1 MVYITGD
8 MHGEFSRFTKSEIK
22 KLKKGDTLIVCGD
35 FGFLWD
41 GSKKE
46 KKRLEKIGAKKY
58 QVLFV
63 PGCHDN
69 YELLETYE
77 ESDWNGGRVRTIS
90 GNLRMLCRGSIF
102 DIEGY
107 SIFAFGG
114 GTSEDTSMR
123 EEQHCWWEE
132 EQPTQ
137 EEIELAV
144 KNLVERENRVD
155 VIVTHDVPTSI
166 ADFLKMQELSET
178 SFINVFLER
187 VNQAVDFGMW
197 YFGKYHQDKMI
208 SSKFKSV
215 YLKLTPLNEK
225 EG

>member
-22 KLKKGDTLIVCGD
+22 KLTKGDTLIVCGD

-90 GNLRMLCRGSIF
+90 GNLRMLCRGAIF

-114 GTSEDTSMR
+114 GTSEDTSTAGGKKSSLHRKKLNWQLRTLSSGKTGLMLLL
-123 EEQHCWWEE
+123 
-132 EQPTQ
+132 PTMFPHPLQ
-137 EEIELAV
+137 I
-144 KNLVERENRVD
+144 
-155 VIVTHDVPTSI
+155 
-166 ADFLKMQELSET
+166 FLKCRSL
-178 SFINVFLER
+178 V
-187 VNQAVDFGMW
+187 
-197 YFGKYHQDKMI
+197 
-208 SSKFKSV
+208 
-215 YLKLTPLNEK
+215 KLRLLMCF
-225 EG
+225 